1 MKTVDAVA
9 EQQQQQVAY
18 KSGPADSSNP
28 CEGLWQVDGLCT
40 GSKRTSQWILEMM
53 PVKMLN

>member
-18 KSGPADSSNP
+18 KSGLLIHPIHAKDY
-28 CEGLWQVDGLCT
+28 GRWMGFVQVVRELIN
-40 GSKRTSQWILEMM
+40 RPLR
-53 PVKMLN
+53 